1 MAAGV
6 IKELGPED
14 RGYYTYEDVMELL
27 GVCRSKAYTMINGM
41 QKQLKAEG
49 KLFEGYPQGKIPK
62 KAFRRFCMMD

>member
-14 RGYYTYEDVMELL
+14 RKYYTYEDVMVLL
-27 GVCRSKAYTMINGM
+27 GVCKSKAYTMISGM

-49 KLFEGYPQGKIPK
+49 KLFEGYPPGKIPK
-62 KAFRRFCMMD
+62 KAFNKLCMMD